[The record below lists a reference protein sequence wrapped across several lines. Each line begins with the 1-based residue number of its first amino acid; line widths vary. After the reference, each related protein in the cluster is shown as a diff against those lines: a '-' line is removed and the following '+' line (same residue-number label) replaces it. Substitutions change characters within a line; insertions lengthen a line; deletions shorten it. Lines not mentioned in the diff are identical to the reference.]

1 MNYIFYSI
9 SKNALK
15 ITSEKL
21 TVQMIEQIGLN
32 ANSYIADIQNSIAE
46 YVAKDLVQNN
56 SLAYYFSTD
65 MKEKLTA
72 TTQINQTLGALTHL
86 NENIKG
92 AYLLLGEDEI
102 ISAGES
108 MNKQDLKAIFQQEL
122 GGGLAW
128 NRGVGANDKETYI
141 LREVIA
147 PSSKG
152 KGKLCVV
159 VDLEKL
165 TSIFN
170 NAKLLDDS
178 SLMLVDS
185 SKAVIYATQDGIE
198 VIEDT
203 LWESISAQNQLE
215 TMVLEKKLITYVTLS
230 NNWRLIAQIPEY
242 ALTNQLTKA
251 GFLIGVVILVAVG
264 IAIGVGVNF
273 AKKFSNPIIKLM
285 TCMKEAEMGNLM
297 VQIEPKG
304 NNELTE
310 LCKSFNYMITNM
322 KALLQQ
328 TTKVTEQSLEDS
340 KSLAESTKYS
350 TDMMNQLASSV
361 KDIAEGT
368 IIQDNN
374 AQKGLANMNELAN
387 GVQDVMQKSHI
398 IYEKNQ
404 GIKSF
409 IQEATECIKRLRE
422 TMNSS
427 LTVFEDIEKSMVELE
442 GLNTGIG
449 EMMGL
454 LDNISNQTN
463 LLALNASIEAARAG
477 EAGKGFAVVAQEV
490 RNLAEQSRS
499 STLKVQQAL
508 NQIKAT
514 NTNANELIKK
524 STTTFKNQEEVV
536 ERTSSIFFNI
546 IKTLKIMDTELEDIN
561 AKIQNISGSKEKT
574 ILQIDTIAQITEK
587 SKLSTQE
594 VYALSSEQNSIM
606 SDLAQLTNR
615 LKTTMEE
622 LDQSVKRFKVN

>member
-1 MNYIFYSI
+1 
-9 SKNALK
+9 
-15 ITSEKL
+15 
-21 TVQMIEQIGLN
+21 MIEQIGLN
-32 ANSYIADIQNSIAE
+32 ANSFIGEIQNSIAE

-56 SLAYYFSTD
+56 SLAHYFSTD
-65 MKEKLTA
+65 VKEKLSA
-72 TTQINQTLGALTHL
+72 TTQINQNLGSLTHL
-86 NENIKG
+86 NDSIKG
-92 AYLLLGEDEI
+92 AYLLLGDEDI
-102 ISAGES
+102 MTAGES
-108 MNKQDLKAIFQQEL
+108 VSKQDLKTIFQKEL
-122 GGGLAW
+122 GGGLSW
-128 NRGVGANDKETYI
+128 ERGVGENDKEIYI

-152 KGKLCVV
+152 KGKLCVII
-159 VDLEKL
+159 DLEKL

-170 NAKLLDDS
+170 NTKLLDDS
-178 SLMLVDS
+178 SLMLVAP
-185 SKAVIYATQDGIE
+185 SKAVIYSTQEGLE

-203 LWESISAQNQLE
+203 LWESLSAQNQLE

-230 NNWRLIAQIPEY
+230 NGWRLIAQIPEY
-242 ALTNQLTKA
+242 ALTDQLTK
-251 GFLIGVVILVAVG
+251 GVLLIGLVILVAVG
-264 IAIGVGVNF
+264 IAIGVGISI

-285 TCMKEAEMGNLM
+285 TCMKEAELGNLM
-297 VQIEPKG
+297 VQVEPKG
-304 NNELTE
+304 NDELTE
-310 LCKSFNYMITNM
+310 LCKSFNCMITNM
-322 KALLQQ
+322 KALLKQ
-328 TTKVTEQSLEDS
+328 TTEVTEQSLEDS
-340 KSLAESTKYS
+340 KSLAKSTKYS
-350 TDMMNQLASSV
+350 MDTMNQLATSV

-368 IIQDNN
+368 IVQDNN
-374 AQKGLANMNELAN
+374 AQKGLANMNELAS
-387 GVQDVMQKSHI
+387 GVQEVMQKSHI
-398 IYEKNQ
+398 IYDQNQ

-427 LTVFEDIEKSMVELE
+427 LTVFEDIEKSMVQLE

-454 LDNISNQTN
+454 LDNISDQTN

-508 NQIKAT
+508 NQIKTT
-514 NTNANELIKK
+514 NTSANQLIKK
-524 STTTFKNQEEVV
+524 STTTFKDQEEVV
-536 ERTSSIFFNI
+536 ERTSNIFFNI
-546 IKTLKIMDTELEDIN
+546 INTLKVMDTELEDIN
-561 AKIQNISGSKEKT
+561 DKIQSISGLKEKT

-615 LKTTMEE
+615 LTTTMAE
-622 LDQSVKRFKVN
+622 LEQSVKRFKVN